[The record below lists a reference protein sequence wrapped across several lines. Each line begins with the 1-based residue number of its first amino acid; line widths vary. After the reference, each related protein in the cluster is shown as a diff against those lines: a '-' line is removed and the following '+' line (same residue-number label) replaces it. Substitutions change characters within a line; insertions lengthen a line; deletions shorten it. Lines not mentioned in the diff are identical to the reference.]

1 MARRKKEIVEAVT
14 EAVIGAIEEVG
25 METFKKTS
33 LFMSNNQPIK
43 ARFPIA
49 AMAWYAQYSD
59 PEAGREG
66 TIQYVR
72 DLTPGLTEEVATE
85 FVDKLI
91 AERRGP
97 ELTLPKLVEV

>member
-1 MARRKKEIVEAVT
+1 MARRKKTVGDIFLEAL
-14 EAVIGAIEEVG
+14 EV
-25 METFKKTS
+25 
-33 LFMSNNQPIK
+33 K